1 MRFVV
6 RRLGFFVVTLWA
18 AVTLN
23 FLIPRLMPGNAAL
36 AMMSRYK
43 GRIQPRALRH
53 LVDVLPRRRQPR
65 GAAGAAVD
73 ARARRR
79 DDDSR
84 VPARHA
90 HRARGGVAAGRVP
103 RR

>member
-1 MRFVV
+1 VRFVV

-43 GRIQPRALRH
+43 GHVNPQAMHALQIAFGINVH
-53 LVDVLPRRRQPR
+53 EP
-65 GAAGAAVD
+65 GYT
-73 ARARRR
+73 
-79 DDDSR
+79 SR
-84 VPARHA
+84 T
-90 HRARGGVAAGRVP
+90 
-103 RR
+103 